1 MTCLASPPPTSPA
14 RPTAGPPLARL
25 SGDALLRRVAAG
37 DGEAFAEFYRRHLP
51 FVRGVL
57 AASSRPPGWSL
68 EDLVQDVFLD
78 VWRSAGRYD
87 PRVAPVLTW
96 LRTIVVRRRIDRAR
110 KAAITAQATALE
122 PPEQAA
128 PETLA
133 WDERLALVDEFRR
146 LPDVNREALA
156 LVYWGGL
163 TFPEVARVTGAP
175 LGTAKS
181 RAILG
186 LRRLARTV

>member
-1 MTCLASPPPTSPA
+1 M
-14 RPTAGPPLARL
+14 
-25 SGDALLRRVAAG
+25 
-37 DGEAFAEFYRRHLP
+37 
-51 FVRGVL
+51 
-57 AASSRPPGWSL
+57 
-68 EDLVQDVFLD
+68 QDVFLD

-186 LRRLARTV
+186 LRRLARAD